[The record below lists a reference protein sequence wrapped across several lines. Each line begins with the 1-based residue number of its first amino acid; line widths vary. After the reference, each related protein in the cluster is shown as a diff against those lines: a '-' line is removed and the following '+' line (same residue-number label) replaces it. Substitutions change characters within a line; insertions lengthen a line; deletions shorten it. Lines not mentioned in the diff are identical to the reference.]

1 MVLDNFFENL
11 FGSGDS
17 RETSSPTVSFKKRTP
32 AKPPKD
38 IGRGR
43 YVPQDTIQEGR
54 QLRNPNRN
62 PNDMRSTGGIKGELS
77 RIIG

>member
-17 RETSSPTVSFKKRTP
+17 RETSSPNVSYRKRAP
-32 AKPPKD
+32 AKPPKN

-43 YVPQDTIQEGR
+43 YVPQDTIEEGR
-54 QLRNPNRN
+54 SLRNKNKKSP
-62 PNDMRSTGGIKGELS
+62 IS
-77 RIIG
+77 RAFY